1 MCAAKKRAASPA
13 ESACG
18 RPLGL
23 QFHRASG
30 DLYYADAYLGLMR
43 VGRRGG
49 RAEVVATE
57 AGGAT
62 LNFVNGVDVDQETG
76 HVYFTDSSATYQR
89 RYVLGVLLRQKDPA
103 PQLTLISFLLLLY
116 CDDTRRLHT
125 CTNVHVVWCILPSY
139 DCHK

>member
-1 MCAAKKRAASPA
+1 MCAAKKRLALP

-49 RAEVVATE
+49 MAQVVATE
-57 AGGAT
+57 AGGAP

-89 RYVLGVLLRQKDPA
+89 RYEIPRPSAVS
-103 PQLTLISFLLLLY
+103 LIPF
-116 CDDTRRLHT
+116 
-125 CTNVHVVWCILPSY
+125 Y
-139 DCHK
+139 DCHS

>member
-1 MCAAKKRAASPA
+1 MRRSVALCSPDKKLVVP
-13 ESACG
+13 ESLCG

-49 RAEVVATE
+49 LAEVVATE
-57 AGGAT
+57 AGGAP
-62 LNFVNGVDVDQETG
+62 LYFVNGVDVDQETR

-89 RYVLGVLLRQKDPA
+89 RYVRSRAPA
-103 PQLTLISFLLLLY
+103 PYL
-116 CDDTRRLHT
+116 
-125 CTNVHVVWCILPSY
+125 
-139 DCHK
+139 